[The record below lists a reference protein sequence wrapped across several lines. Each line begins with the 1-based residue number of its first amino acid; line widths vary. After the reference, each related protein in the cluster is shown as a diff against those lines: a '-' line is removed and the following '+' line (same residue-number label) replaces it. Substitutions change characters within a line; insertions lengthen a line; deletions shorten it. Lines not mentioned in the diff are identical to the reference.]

1 MKVSLNE
8 VQRVCEK
15 AACGAGAA
23 PGVDSDC
30 GTIAAWL
37 QSRELPGIEI
47 VARALGERIE
57 HGDAPALACQ
67 ERAGRTQYAGL
78 GGRSLLLLS
87 GALVDLVAAQARREP
102 VVSSVLEIHDARAP
116 LSLLAMAASLSGV
129 SMTLR
134 WGRTLSE
141 ISAAAQIE
149 APGQVT
155 LFGETWQA
163 VEDAGTV
170 CLSIEGCTERLPKP
184 SNLPPLLASGALA
197 ERHQRAIDLGLEVPD
212 EPWHRLEQL
221 AARTLVPAT
230 EESRVRGAGAQ
241 VSDNE

>member
-1 MKVSLNE
+1 
-8 VQRVCEK
+8 
-15 AACGAGAA
+15 GAGAA

-57 HGDAPALACQ
+57 HGEDPTLVWQDEAAPAR
-67 ERAGRTQYAGL
+67 RASL

-116 LSLLAMAASLSGV
+116 LTLLAMAASLSGV

-141 ISAAAQIE
+141 ITAAGQIE
-149 APGQVT
+149 APGHVT
-155 LFGETWQA
+155 LFGETWQP

-170 CLSIEGCTERLPKP
+170 CLSIEGCTERPSKP
-184 SNLPPLLASGALA
+184 SSLPPLLASGALA

>member
-47 VARALGERIE
+47 VAHALGERIE

-87 GALVDLVAAQARREP
+87 GALVDLVAARARRGPE
-102 VVSSVLEIHDARAP
+102 VSSILEIHDARAP

-155 LFGETWQA
+155 LFGETWQP

-170 CLSIEGCTERLPKP
+170 CLSIEGCTERPSKP
-184 SNLPPLLASGALA
+184 SSLPPLLASGALA